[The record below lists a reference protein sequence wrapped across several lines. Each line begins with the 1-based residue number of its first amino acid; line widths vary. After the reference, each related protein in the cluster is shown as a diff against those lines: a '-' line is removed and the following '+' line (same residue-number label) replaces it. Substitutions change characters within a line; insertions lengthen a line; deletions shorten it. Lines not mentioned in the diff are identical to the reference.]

1 MTPNLN
7 LNPNL
12 NPNPLYADGKR
23 SRLRESDAEIRA
35 FTLIEV
41 MIATTIFFMSMFA
54 ILGVLSAGIHA
65 ATVLRATGPTAG
77 MVAGYFVVSNKIEE
91 GSLSGNFS
99 DIAGYE
105 HYSWRSEAREITNDL
120 YTMDFVV
127 IDPNGNQSSFLR
139 DVKFYKQGSSAGSKL
154 GVQPPR

>member
-1 MTPNLN
+1 MKSETGL
-7 LNPNL
+7 
-12 NPNPLYADGKR
+12 G
-23 SRLRESDAEIRA
+23 LRKHTEEIAA

-54 ILGVLSAGIHA
+54 ILGVLSSGIHA
-65 ATVLRATGPTAG
+65 ATILRSTGPTAG

-91 GSLSGNFS
+91 GGLSGDFS

-105 HYSWRSEAREITNDL
+105 HYRWTCDAREITNEL
-120 YTMDFVV
+120 YNMDFFVY
-127 IDPNGNQSSFLR
+127 DPNGNLSSFLR
-139 DVKFYKQGSSAGSKL
+139 DVKFYKPGSGGNGQKM